1 MTETSEAYWARRA
14 EEREAEW
21 FKKSQRTIEKELAA
35 CYEQSLQHIRDD
47 IAVLYAR
54 FAADNNMDIAAAQEL
69 IKGSEFRVWRMEIQE
84 YVKQVEASGS
94 EKLLRELNTLAMRS
108 RISRLDKLYSD
119 TLRECINLG
128 VKADTRMTA
137 FLSDAF
143 KDNYYHSLYE
153 IGKKATIRLPVEIVN
168 SNKLQDVLRE
178 PWSGKNYSQRIW
190 KNTEK
195 LAHTIQTEVVNG
207 LHRGSSVQQI
217 SKLVSDRMGVGRSD
231 STRLVRTELNYIQN
245 KAALES
251 IKDAEMQYYT
261 FMATLD
267 KRTSTVCRNHDG
279 HVYPVDDASPGTNM
293 PPLHPHCR
301 STIAGSLHGPGG
313 KQEGTRI
320 ARGDKGKSY
329 HVPASMTYKDWEAVY
344 VEKKT
349 AQ

>member
-21 FKKSQRTIEKELAA
+21 FKKSQQTIEKELAVY
-35 CYEQSLQHIRDD
+35 YEQSLQHIRDD

-69 IKGSEFRVWRMEIQE
+69 IKGSEFRVWRMEIEE
-84 YVKQVEASGS
+84 YVKQIEASGS

-195 LAHTIQTEVVNG
+195 LAHTIQTEVVYG
-207 LHRGSSVQQI
+207 LHRGSGVQQI
-217 SKLVSDRMGVGRSD
+217 SRRVSERMDVGRRD
-231 STRLVRTELNYIQN
+231 STRLVRTELNYMQN

-251 IKDAEMQYYT
+251 MKDADLDYYI

-267 KRTSTVCRNHDG
+267 RRTSTVCRNHD
-279 HVYPVDDASPGTNM
+279 HQIYPVSEASPGTNM
-293 PPLHPHCR
+293 PPLHPRCR
-301 STIAGSLHGPGG
+301 STISASL
-313 KQEGTRI
+313 R
-320 ARGDKGKSY
+320 AGKSKQASRRTAGKEVEY
-329 HVPASMTYKDWEAVY
+329 HISANMTYKEWEQSFIADH
-344 VEKKT
+344 EKK
-349 AQ
+349 